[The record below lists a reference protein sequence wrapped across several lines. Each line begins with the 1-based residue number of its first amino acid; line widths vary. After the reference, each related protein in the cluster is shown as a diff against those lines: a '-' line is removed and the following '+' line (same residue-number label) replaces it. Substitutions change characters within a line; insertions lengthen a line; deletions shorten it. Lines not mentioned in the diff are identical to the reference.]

1 MSTNVDR
8 VLDGSLEPLKGYH
21 RQTCDYDRKKEREE
35 DDRLLRLQ
43 LNEDDDE
50 IAKKKRKKNWP
61 SVAFTGVVI
70 IFLATMGALGSSVG
84 SNSTKEV
91 RRTGLDM
98 ARAKYG
104 SEEPALTND
113 RVYEIFDEYE
123 DDSNREHRRTRK
135 SSQRNGSSRHKE
147 TTTTL
152 ERLNQKLGG
161 MVWPFD
167 GPKPSSKEGVKG
179 SLPFLKTT
187 KKELAKLG
195 ADDPTPGVLDGTEND
210 LLPTDSQTNSIN
222 EEYDEQKKMVYQ
234 IAKEEEANSS
244 SLLAPAIEDDLDIY
258 DPAFH
263 NPQKEFLSAEG
274 RKRLEAFRNPP
285 NLNET
290 TLDTG
295 RLRRLGRTLYL
306 DGKPWLMRS
315 VCYSPVP
322 IGADPDWFEPYG
334 DYFTS
339 NYAGI
344 FERDIPLLAD
354 AGVNAIRI
362 YTLKYSH
369 RHTQFF
375 DLCHQ
380 YGIVIIVGYDFEDGT
395 KSFFNDEESM
405 TNVQR
410 KLRSQVRA
418 AKHPAI
424 GAWIVGNEL
433 NGPWNLFVCD
443 KDLAENFG
451 ISGCQ
456 FEDSIEKLMKSVN
469 LLCSVV
475 RSEGILCG
483 TALANVNLP
492 KTKQHV
498 VGMQMWGA
506 LAWIRYSDAWMDQ
519 LDFWAVNMYTRRFWS
534 PLTLFKKY
542 HLVSKKPF
550 IVSEYGVDAYKLAPQ
565 HEGWNGYD
573 TMGEEDEIAQ
583 ADWTTSM
590 IEDLEKHSTTC
601 ASGCGT
607 RFVSGGSIM
616 AWVDEYWKGKAVTA
630 VPTTDERIP
639 IIEKVCP
646 SLKEKL
652 HSPCGYMSPTQ
663 PDLYTSEEYFGM
675 MKVAQRCKVNH
686 VDLLQPRAVYFMLK
700 LLWKKG
706 GTCTPF
712 YGAEEVQAYDPL
724 KYPKCGEAINDAHNA
739 SVHAFA
745 HTEAEAWHQIKLK
758 PGQQVPSFAFFEN
771 FSAILAH
778 PPGLINPTA
787 VSLQSP
793 YLTCHHQMLV
803 HQKSPT
809 VCPAPPAFALDVEGF
824 ITKENSTWTQP
835 GDTSCPGTEGYDL
848 NMLDL
853 KVQTWLK
860 IIFVGYVIIALG
872 LKRKQLGRLWRDA
885 SHALVRAKTPVFS
898 WFSKSHEVEEIELTK
913 NAAQA
918 TKSPPSS
925 QRFNSELASEPATT
939 SSQDIK
945 EIDGDD
951 LTRRGPEPTGK
962 SEIEISILKW
972 RNKILPIAQE
982 LASVFG
988 FQHAGVDNVG
998 ATVENVADRLAV
1010 QLWNI
1015 AQTEELKGKSE
1026 DFIVEQRYSKSFR
1039 NYVRWRNF
1047 VGDLGIMHSGSL
1059 ESQMMQNKLRSLVL
1073 FECIA
1078 DEAGN
1083 CRGMPEMIAF
1093 LFHICSNAITAN
1105 GKPVNAKVMKFES
1118 GDFVESIIMPVT
1130 EYLATQIRSD
1140 LRVYRRLGYDDVNEC
1155 YLIPK
1160 KLKRLTDNDTGD
1172 GTTVAY
1178 VNYRNYMRR
1187 ARTAAEIDQTLG
1199 AIFEKTHSEYLGWS
1213 MVVLNFNKMFTF
1225 MTCAFAVMTVY
1236 LFAGLQWQFYS
1247 YVAGVAA
1254 WCDLFVE
1261 VQVLVIHQREFYKSR
1276 TASIVKLVLSL
1287 AMLLATAV
1295 TVYGIISLS
1304 FYAPIGF
1311 IYVAISMIDFSGII
1325 PMGGQKEYLGT
1336 KEDLKT
1342 DRNDGF
1348 RYRLF
1353 WVVVLLFKFF
1363 FDFLFVLTP
1372 LEKPT
1377 RAILQLDLYCWGY
1390 DFAGED
1396 CDQYDYSDMLP
1407 GFMIHIVRVFR
1418 RNSYKYLVVMQR
1430 WLPSILLYYADTF
1443 FWYLI
1448 GLGVASAYDRLRWK
1462 GVEDGWSKVVRELP
1476 LKIAAFGDK
1485 ILATK
1490 QLKPAPPSSASTHLC
1505 SEAASE
1511 QWREFAR
1518 AWNAVVKSLRK
1529 RDLLSDEERSALA
1542 FAPLYGKTVKA
1553 FFGGDC
1559 ESYVLFPTMLTAP
1572 VFAKAGAERNASM
1585 KYALL
1590 GAVLSQMIDVSA
1602 FLFVCIFGIVD
1613 ATKRAEFCTLLK
1625 SASDLMGIVV
1635 RRESTRAPVWLIDI
1649 RTLVHDGIKLIRKA
1663 RDDAD
1668 LKGENSNTSLVEAC
1682 KVFKKNI
1689 EKAIALIKDNIVA
1702 DDNEKLS
1709 AAHKET
1715 NVVLGQVCD
1724 AILKVLANSNKLEDA
1739 SHVNSQ
1745 VKPALL
1751 TAPGRRVIDVLH
1763 RTFSTANPTGEPD
1776 SAEAREILRFFL
1788 ESLTD
1793 PQLQKAKS
1801 VLQTPAL
1808 STLTPMYVE
1817 EIELTTDDLREQI
1830 DGENVSTFRFLTTML
1845 PREWANVLERT
1856 KLHLPHQN
1864 YEAFIDELAGR
1875 RETNA
1880 ETAEDVAILQTI
1892 SRWASDRTQTLS
1904 RTVRGFSS
1912 YADATRL
1919 LARLEGTKE
1928 EDVEALVRAK
1938 YEHVLS
1944 CQMFGVKGWEA
1955 KDKQIVEMCKAHPH
1969 TVVTHYEQP
1978 DLAAKSIEG
1987 PGSYYYLCRSKIDY
2001 EEDPSGIMKLTH
2013 KIRLPGNPI
2022 IGEGKPENQ
2031 NLGIV
2036 FARGNYMQT
2045 IDMNQDAQLSEGL
2058 KVRNLIR
2065 IFDESD
2071 DTVIVGFPEQMIT
2084 EQNGSVAQFSAL
2096 SEQVF
2101 GTMVQRYMAK
2111 PLCVRFHYGHPDVWD
2126 LAWVRSNGGVSKA
2139 TRSLHLSE
2147 DIFGGMNVVLRGGKV
2162 RYVGFKMVGK
2172 AREVSFDGA
2181 NQFHAKIATG
2191 NGMQLISRD
2200 FHRLSKNFDFLR
2212 QLSFFQSSAGIMFTE
2227 FVLFASLFTFVVTKL
2242 IIVMVHVETYF
2253 KSGDAFDNIGFHEE
2267 IGTHN
2272 IYPSHWF
2279 VQASFVMAW
2288 PVMLEGWLD
2297 GGFVN
2302 MFSKLYQ
2309 HTITGSFIFN
2319 MFIAKMRGF
2328 SLDSSINTG
2337 EAAYMKTKRG
2347 MTMRASFVSLYSKYA
2362 ESHIKPAIEM
2372 AWITAAIMS
2381 LSTLGALHEFF
2392 ASTWHVWFAVWNLTM
2407 APWLFHPQTF
2417 KSGMISFG
2425 LAEWVCWLDSIPRG
2439 DDERTAKEKVN
2450 ARRGLG
2456 NKQTWWIWRA
2466 ETMRNWRKLPMS
2478 VKFWHVCLRLL
2489 PGPILL
2495 SMAAAAALNVG
2506 DASNTTALR
2515 PIIILTAGVA
2525 AFLLGAVYYFAL
2537 SPQFLWPHRLV
2548 SLAKKFSG
2556 RGTLSEVTKQSIVLI
2571 YGYIFKFGCVILHHF
2586 LCQRLF
2592 SAQMNQWDF
2601 LNAVVFAISGYV
2613 FITCAAAIFSL
2624 ISDQPPR
2631 AVRGLMLSLRSYGD
2645 FMVREVDIING
2656 TILHIVLFVV
2666 GLFPISF
2673 MHARALF
2680 NRAYAAVLK
2689 VEMRRREMIASINR
2703 EDVSAKARQKISGF
2717 KSFFRKVIGLQ
2728 VKSLKYKRPAPTVLP
2743 DVPRDMTVPGS
2754 SSAINPRCED
2764 LKKRLMPLFESQS
2777 TLFGF
2782 QKTCPDSNFSKTP
2795 VEVKSNMHNALENMS
2810 RWIENTIA
2818 TYSEESGN
2826 CEDGLTE
2833 GQWSEAINHLHG
2845 HMFLNFKHWLDYTGM
2860 LDQAQ
2865 SNADVQA
2872 FEVDNSGTG
2881 EEKKS
2886 PILSLFMAQR
2896 KSNEV
2901 FFNNVNREEF
2911 LKVETNAKAH
2921 HLTIWFLLYGESAN
2935 LRHMSEVLCYL
2946 FHCALCAVTL
2956 ESRSERDPETNAELV
2971 LAQPIKGSQMPFK
2984 ECDYLNNIVTPMYL
2998 FMRRELKE
3006 RNKAAIVDRVMY
3018 DDVNE
3023 FFWEYDRFKAVMPPV
3038 NGHANEDVERREA
3051 EMSEE
3056 EKKKLV
3062 QPEFIGVPMEL
3073 RDKPVDQ
3080 RMYSHLRAYMMNK
3093 AKHPLGAGEGLATTF
3108 FKTHREVA
3116 GWFSLYV
3123 NFNTVIVFHAV
3134 CFHISCVCA
3143 FVDGFEWAYVCTAT
3157 VTHAVLKL
3165 ICEFATLSFRNLKQ
3179 ESFEDWIV
3187 IITRCIAFITIPLFY
3202 GLEKSFH
3209 PTGKTPYFQALA
3221 AVYSLAMCGVMT
3233 TVIKREPYMGGS
3245 AQFATPFRDR
3255 CIYSIFWIF
3264 VLGTKLAFGHF
3275 LLIPPLRE
3283 SVNALQHPD
3292 LCWNK
3297 ESDTYTSCINL
3308 DGDALKNAL
3317 RFEAREKY
3325 FLQDITKEEELIA
3338 EQLDPL
3344 DYDDDY
3350 EEDKTM
3356 RRALLSATNARF
3368 DLSKNIG
3375 KIAAILGGGDNIT
3388 PLASLGYIGEEIE
3401 GEIPSSYYDV
3411 HASTVLMYLMTVMR
3425 VLPAL
3430 VTYFCDTFV
3439 WYTVY
3444 ATAFTIAL
3452 QWWGKISHAQ
3462 NWSYFLRT
3470 FSNIPVIFCDKCLNR
3485 KWPKPEFVVRSG
3497 DGGLRMAESDSEDE
3511 MENPNNKM
3519 LGMAKGL
3526 SAGKSGGGYSA
3537 HIEESENPEKDSLLT
3552 ITEQVDESDP
3562 NAYET
3567 NPADFCAD
3575 ALDIKWQHFGR
3586 AWNSIAKSLR
3596 ERDHISDAEYH
3607 DLCFSFL
3614 SGRDMSQIFHAPEYV
3629 ILPAMMT
3636 STVFSTVSFQTGT
3649 MKAYPA
3655 FYRTMVQTKDLLSVL
3670 FTDALRLVAPRDL
3683 EDFMKIICD
3692 IAQVENEQMHHRKTG
3707 DIESYMLLRDAIIRM
3722 LQELK
3727 ACGVDVEAE
3736 GETPDSDI
3744 DSESDNDDDDE
3755 DKIEKLLASGEG
3767 EEAERVKKSLARKR
3781 YNRQKRELREKELAR
3796 QEQMLEAMNLELKY
3810 GCTGFFSKKT
3820 RKKMREKGGRFAC
3833 FVIEEN
3839 IELTEAEKAAYE
3851 EMKQKDEEREL
3862 ELAGSSK
3869 KTRKTKRKEA
3879 KRFKNITL
3887 PQDADSRG
3895 ERVAEAVHDV
3905 LLSVRKICAFAM
3917 ERDSGKWSAHA
3928 NQYKYKVSQMY
3939 SKLLDMIQS
3948 DLLRDKNHIQVVAA
3962 SAASPEMAEII
3973 DALLRSMNSSN
3984 PGGQP
3989 RSAEAQRQLMFF
4001 SNSLRFTALRTPS
4014 DIRTMRGF
4022 SAFTPY
4028 YAEDVA
4034 FQRHEL
4040 TTHLEDEKTL
4050 FSLIIATFPDDYENF
4065 KERVKALHKND
4076 DEILNDHWDE
4086 VQKWTSDR
4094 SQTLGRCIRGVC
4106 MYGDALRL
4114 QARAEGIPEE
4124 SVERLVTHKF
4134 EYVVTCQVFGRMR
4147 QAAPGTMDRAKATE
4161 IERLIKRHRD
4171 LKICFVDMP
4180 RQDVGEDNKSYNGFA
4195 SCLVGIDEEN
4205 NDELQVTYKVRLP
4218 GDPIIGEGKPEN
4230 QNHAIIFTRGSYL
4243 QTLDMN
4249 QDNYMGE
4256 SFKIRNLM
4264 DVFRD
4269 DVVLVGFP
4277 EVIFSETHGA
4287 VAQFAAISE
4296 FIFQTFQ
4303 RFMTWPLMVRFHY
4316 GHPDVWD
4323 KAFASTNGGVSK
4335 ASKMIHVA
4343 EDFFGGVNAVARG
4356 GKVLFEEFIE
4366 CGKGRDMGFTS
4377 VNGFEQKISGSAGTI
4392 SMSRDLFRLHRGLD
4406 FFRVFSL
4413 YFSGP
4418 GFYVSVMQTSWAVYF
4433 FALTHASLAIADL
4446 ELYRV
4451 YRYFK
4456 MTETQTTLSL
4466 SKEEGGYYNS
4476 IYALQIGLLTLL
4488 PLLFKMIMDRGVR
4501 AGLEYTLQTQLAGSW
4516 AFNVFTM
4523 ATKGYNYMRS
4533 LIFGQ
4538 AMYIGTERGYVLSN
4552 ASMVVLYGLY
4562 AKSHL
4567 YLGFEVL
4574 FYLLLFHCNT
4584 SVKSSILY
4592 AWSVWPFAICLIIAP
4607 WWFSPQSTNLY
4618 WMHRS
4623 WQDWRKWLDGT
4634 YEQQKVSSGSWQKW
4648 HASMLEQYRE
4658 MLSVWY
4664 KFGVVCFSALGRLV
4678 LIFVLIGAYHGTELI
4693 EGVTQDEQ
4701 FSRNCITIALASLI
4715 MSALMLIQSLLFS
4728 MRSLDREHRKMQPDE
4743 LWKISVL
4750 RGGIRFSFGILWLGL
4765 YGAILY
4771 EHVPNLWVFRQL
4783 FYATIAAVCVNSVII
4798 ECFILIGTY
4807 QIETSLE
4814 FLLKTGV
4821 DADGNPTKLTGWKPR
4836 VAYGYRNWLQMCR
4849 NYGDYWYKEMDKFL
4863 GGCIFGFL
4871 FFLSLLPVA
4880 WLQTMLIWN
4889 DTFSDVMQRRTRA
4902 FDATA
4907 DVLN

>member
-1 MSTNVDR
+1 MTMNSNPDHLAAYQR
-8 VLDGSLEPLKGYH
+8 RARALDGSAEHMNGGYSPIPVS
-21 RQTCDYDRKKEREE
+21 RD
-35 DDRLLRLQ
+35 
-43 LNEDDDE
+43 NDDDDD
-50 IAKKKRKKNWP
+50 ALRTTKKKMSWR
-61 SVAFTGVVI
+61 VI
-70 IFLATMGALGSSVG
+70 LSAIFAVLFATTFALGRSG
-84 SNSTKEV
+84 ENNS
-91 RRTGLDM
+91 
-98 ARAKYG
+98 RAKQSELDIAFARYG
-104 SEEPALTND
+104 SEEPSLVND
-113 RVYEIFDEYE
+113 RAYKIADDYEEY
-123 DDSNREHRRTRK
+123 DHTGRK
-135 SSQRNGSSRHKE
+135 ADAMFRGARSSSHKKNKSTIHGSSP
-147 TTTTL
+147 L
-152 ERLNQKLGG
+152 ERLNAKLGG
-161 MVWPFD
+161 MVWPYD
-167 GPKPSSKEGVKG
+167 GPKPRGKETVKG
-179 SLPFLKTT
+179 SLPF
-187 KKELAKLG
+187 ELSKLG
-195 ADDPTPGVLDGTEND
+195 ADDGTSTSSGAVDPGTAND
-210 LLPTDSQTNSIN
+210 LTKDSEADIN
-222 EEYDEQKKMVYQ
+222 AEEADEQKKMEKQ
-234 IAKEEEANSS
+234 IEREEEINATA
-244 SLLAPAIEDDLDIY
+244 LTAPAIDDDRDIY

-306 DGKPWLMRS
+306 DGRPWLMRA

-322 IGADPDWFEPYG
+322 VGADPDWFEPYG

-375 DLCHQ
+375 DLCQQ
-380 YGIVIIVGYDFEDGT
+380 YGIVIIVGFDFEDGT
-395 KSFFNDEESM
+395 KSLFNDEESM
-405 TNVQR
+405 TRVQR

-418 AKHPAI
+418 AKHPAV

-443 KDLAENFG
+443 KELAENFG

-475 RSEGILCG
+475 RSEGVLCG

-492 KTKQHV
+492 KTKQHI

-550 IVSEYGVDAYKLAPQ
+550 MISEYGVDAYKLAPE

-590 IEDLEKHSTTC
+590 IEDLEKHATTC

-607 RFVSGGSIM
+607 RFVTGGSIM

-675 MKVAQRCKVNH
+675 MAIKKRCKVNQ
-686 VDLLQPRAVYFMLK
+686 VDLLRPRASYFMLK
-700 LLWKKG
+700 FLWKKG

-712 YGAEEVQAYDPL
+712 YGGEDLQPYDPL
-724 KYPKCGEAINDAHNA
+724 KFPKCGEAINDAHNA

-758 PGQQVPSFAFFEN
+758 PGQQVPQFAFFEN
-771 FSAILAH
+771 FSAILSH

-793 YLTCHHQMLV
+793 YLSCHHQMLV

-809 VCPAPPAFALDVEGF
+809 VCPAPPTFALDVEGF
-824 ITKENSTWTQP
+824 IQKENSTWTQP
-835 GDTSCPGTEGYDL
+835 GDTSCPGSDVYDL
-848 NMLDL
+848 SVLDL
-853 KVQTWLK
+853 RFQTWVKL
-860 IIFVGYVIIALG
+860 ICVGYIIIALG
-872 LKRKQLGRLWRDA
+872 LKRKQLGRIWRDA
-885 SHALVRAKTPVFS
+885 FHALVRAKTPVFS
-898 WFSKSHEVEEIELTK
+898 WFSKSHEPEEIELTK
-913 NAAQA
+913 KAAQA
-918 TKSPPSS
+918 TKNPPSS
-925 QRFNSELASEPATT
+925 QRFAADLASEPSTT
-939 SSQDIK
+939 SGQDL
-945 EIDGDD
+945 EELEGED

-962 SEIEISILKW
+962 SEIELAVTKW

-988 FQHAGVDNVG
+988 FQSAGDDNIG
-998 ATVENVADRLAV
+998 ATVENVADRLAG

-1015 AQTEELKGKSE
+1015 ASTEESKGRGE
-1026 DFIVEQRYSKSFR
+1026 DFVIERRYSKSFR

-1059 ESQMMQNKLRSLVL
+1059 ESQMGQNKLRSLVL
-1073 FECIA
+1073 FECIL
-1078 DEAGN
+1078 DEAAN
-1083 CRGMPEMIAF
+1083 CRCMPEMIAF
-1093 LFHICSNAITAN
+1093 LFHICSNAISAN
-1105 GKPVNAKVMKFES
+1105 GKPVNAKVMKFEK
-1118 GDFVESIIMPVT
+1118 GDFLESIIMPVT
-1130 EYLATQIRSD
+1130 EFLATQIRSD
-1140 LRVYRRLGYDDVNEC
+1140 LRVYRRLGYDDINEC
-1155 YLIPK
+1155 YLIPS
-1160 KLKRLTDNDTGD
+1160 KLKRMTSNDTGD
-1172 GTTVAY
+1172 GTTVSY

-1199 AIFEKTHSEYLGWS
+1199 AIFEKTHNEFLGWS
-1213 MVVLNFNKMFTF
+1213 MVLLNFHRMFTF
-1225 MTCAFAVMTVY
+1225 MTNVFALMTIY
-1236 LFAGLQWQFYS
+1236 LFAGLQWQYYS
-1247 YVAGVAA
+1247 YLAGVAA
-1254 WCDLFVE
+1254 VCDFFVELQVLFVHRRE
-1261 VQVLVIHQREFYKSR
+1261 LFKSKTMSIAKLAVSSAVLIV
-1276 TASIVKLVLSL
+1276 TALTIYDIMSL
-1287 AMLLATAV
+1287 N
-1295 TVYGIISLS
+1295 I
-1304 FYAPIGF
+1304 FAPIG
-1311 IYVAISMIDFSGII
+1311 YVYIAISLIDFSGLV
-1325 PMGGQKEYLGT
+1325 PMGGQKEYLGR
-1336 KEDLKT
+1336 KEDVSV
-1342 DRNDGF
+1342 DRSDGF

-1353 WVVVLLFKFF
+1353 WVVVLTAKFSFDFF
-1363 FDFLFVLTP
+1363 FILKP
-1372 LEKPT
+1372 LETPT

-1396 CDQYDYSDMLP
+1396 CDKYDYSDLLP
-1407 GFMIHIVRVFR
+1407 EFMIHIVRVFR
-1418 RNSYKYLVVMQR
+1418 RHTYKYLVVLQR

-1443 FWYLI
+1443 FWYLV
-1448 GLGVASAYDRLRWK
+1448 GLGIASAFDRLRWK

-1476 LKIAAFGDK
+1476 LKIAAFGEK
-1485 ILATK
+1485 ILST
-1490 QLKPAPPSSASTHLC
+1490 QRLKPMPASSPSTHLC
-1505 SEAASE
+1505 AEAASE

-1518 AWNAVVKSLRK
+1518 AWNAVIKSLRQ
-1529 RDLLSDEERSALA
+1529 RDLLSDEERSALS
-1542 FAPLYGKTVKA
+1542 FAPLYGKTVKD
-1553 FFGGDC
+1553 FLGGD
-1559 ESYVLFPTMLTAP
+1559 SDTYMLFPTMLTAP
-1572 VFAKAGAERNASM
+1572 VFSKVGAERNASM

-1590 GAVLSQMIDVSA
+1590 ESVMSQMIDISA
-1602 FLFVCIFGIVD
+1602 FMFVCILGVVD
-1613 ATKRAEFCTLLK
+1613 ASKRAEFCTLLK
-1625 SASDLMGIVV
+1625 SATELMGIVL
-1635 RRESTRAPVWLIDI
+1635 RRESTRGPKWLIDI
-1649 RTLVHDGIKLIRKA
+1649 RTLAHDGIKLIRKA
-1663 RDDAD
+1663 RDDD
-1668 LKGENSNTSLVEAC
+1668 EDVSGRSLVDAC
-1682 KVFKKNI
+1682 KVFKQNI
-1689 EKAIALIKDNIVA
+1689 EKSIELINKDIVV

-1715 NVVLGQVCD
+1715 NVVLGQVCESL
-1724 AILKVLANSNKLEDA
+1724 LKVLSDSNKLEDA
-1739 SHVNSQ
+1739 SYVRSR
-1745 VKPALL
+1745 VKPALVS
-1751 TAPGRRVIDVLH
+1751 APGRRVLDVLH

-1776 SAEAREILRFFL
+1776 CAEAREILRFFL

-1793 PQLQKAKS
+1793 PQLQKARS

-1817 EIELTTDDLREQI
+1817 EVELTTNDLREQI
-1830 DGENVSTFRFLTTML
+1830 DGENVSTFRFLTSML

-1856 KLHLPHQN
+1856 NLHLPHQN
-1864 YEAFIDELAGR
+1864 YEAFLDELAGR

-1880 ETAEDVAILQTI
+1880 ETAEDVAILATI
-1892 SRWASDRTQTLS
+1892 SRWASERTQTLS

-1912 YADATRL
+1912 YADATRI

-1928 EDVEALVRAK
+1928 EEIEALVRLK

-1944 CQMFGVKGWEA
+1944 CQMYGVKGWES

-1969 TVVTHYEQP
+1969 TVLTHYEQP
-1978 DLAAKSIEG
+1978 DLAAKSMQDA
-1987 PGSYYYLCRSKIDY
+1987 GSYYYLCRSRIDY
-2001 EEDPSGIMKLTH
+2001 EEDPAGIMKLTH
-2013 KIRLPGNPI
+2013 RIRLPGNPI
-2022 IGEGKPENQ
+2022 VGEGKPENQ

-2036 FARGNYMQT
+2036 YARGNYMQT

-2065 IFDESD
+2065 TFEYSD
-2071 DTVIVGFPEQMIT
+2071 DTVLVGFPEQMIT

-2126 LAWVRSNGGVSKA
+2126 LAWARSNGGVSKA
-2139 TRSLHLSE
+2139 TKSLHLSE
-2147 DIFGGMNVVLRGGKV
+2147 DIFGGMNIVLRGGKV

-2200 FHRLSKNFDFLR
+2200 FHRLSKSFDFLR
-2212 QLSFFQSSAGIMFTE
+2212 GLSFFQSSAGIMFTE
-2227 FVLFASLFTFVVTKL
+2227 YVLFMSLLVFVVTKL
-2242 IIVMVHVETYF
+2242 IIAMVHVEVYF

-2302 MFSKLYQ
+2302 MFSKLYH

-2347 MTMRASFVSLYSKYA
+2347 MTMRAGFVSLYSKYA

-2372 AWITAAIMS
+2372 AWVTVAIMS
-2381 LSTLGALHEFF
+2381 LSSLGALHEFF
-2392 ASTWHVWFAVWNLTM
+2392 SSTWHVWFAVWNLSM

-2417 KSGMISFG
+2417 KSGMIKFG
-2425 LAEWVCWLDSIPRG
+2425 MAEWVCWLDSIPRG

-2456 NKQTWWIWRA
+2456 NKPTWWTWRA
-2466 ETMRNWRKLPMS
+2466 DTMRNWRKLPMS
-2478 VKFWHVCLRLL
+2478 VKFWHVSLRHV
-2489 PGPILL
+2489 PGPIIISL
-2495 SMAAAAALNVG
+2495 AAAAALNVG
-2506 DASNTTALR
+2506 DSSTTTALR

-2525 AFLLGAVYYFAL
+2525 AGLLAAVYYFAL
-2537 SPQFLWPHRLV
+2537 SPRFLWPHRLV
-2548 SLAKKFSG
+2548 SLAKRFAGK
-2556 RGTLSEVTKQSIVLI
+2556 GTLSEVTKQSIVLI
-2571 YGYIFKFGCVILHHF
+2571 YGYFFKVVCVVLHHF

-2601 LNAVVFAISGYV
+2601 INAIVFAISGYV
-2613 FITCAAAIFSL
+2613 FISCTSAIFSL

-2631 AVRGLMLSLRSYGD
+2631 AVRGLMLSFRSYGD
-2645 FMVREVDIING
+2645 FMARELDIING
-2656 TILHIVLFVV
+2656 TILHIVLFVI

-2680 NRAYAAVLK
+2680 NRAYAAVLT
-2689 VEMRRREMIASINR
+2689 VEMRRRDMIASINR
-2703 EDVSAKARQKISGF
+2703 SDVSSRARQKISGF
-2717 KSFFRKVIGLQ
+2717 KLFLRKVIGLH
-2728 VKSLKYKRPAPTVLP
+2728 VKTMKYKRPAPTILP
-2743 DVPRDMTVPGS
+2743 DLPRDMTVPGS
-2754 SSAINPRCED
+2754 GSAINPRCED
-2764 LKKRLMPLFESQS
+2764 IKKRLMPLFEQQA

-2782 QKTCPDSNFSKTP
+2782 QKTCPDSNFSEEP
-2795 VEVKSNMHNALENMS
+2795 IEVKSNMYNALENMS

-2818 TYSEESGN
+2818 TYSDEAGIA
-2826 CEDGLTE
+2826 EDGLTE
-2833 GQWSEAINHLHG
+2833 AQWAEAINHLHG
-2845 HMFLNFKHWLDYTGM
+2845 HMFLNFKHWVDYTGM

-2865 SNADVQA
+2865 ANADVQA
-2872 FEVDNSGTG
+2872 FEIDNSDS
-2881 EEKKS
+2881 EQKKS
-2886 PILSLFMAQR
+2886 PILALFMAQR

-2946 FHCALCAVTL
+2946 FHCALCTVTL
-2956 ESRSERDPETNAELV
+2956 ENRSERDPETNAELI
-2971 LAQPIKGSQMPFK
+2971 LAQPVKGSEMPYK

-3006 RNKAAIVDRVMY
+3006 RVKSSIVDRVMY

-3023 FFWEYDRFKAVMPPV
+3023 FFWEYNRFKAVMPPV
-3038 NGHANEDVERREA
+3038 DGHANEDVEKREA

-3056 EKKKLV
+3056 EKQNR
-3062 QPEFIGVPMEL
+3062 QPEFIGVPMEM
-3073 RDKPVDQ
+3073 RDNPLDQ
-3080 RMYSHLRAYMMNK
+3080 RMYAHLRAYMMNK
-3093 AKHPLGAGEGLATTF
+3093 AKHPLGAGEGLAGTF

-3123 NFNTVIVFHAV
+3123 NFNTIIVFHAV

-3143 FVDGFEWAYVCTAT
+3143 FVHGFDWGYVCTAA

-3179 ESFEDWIV
+3179 ESFEDWFV
-3187 IITRCIAFITIPLFY
+3187 IITRSLAFIMIPLFY
-3202 GLEKSFH
+3202 GLEKSFN
-3209 PTGKTPYFQALA
+3209 PDSKTPYFQALA
-3221 AVYSLAMCGVMT
+3221 VVYALAMCGVMT
-3233 TVIKREPYMGGS
+3233 SVIKREPYMGGS
-3245 AQFATPFRDR
+3245 AQFATPFRER
-3255 CIYSIFWIF
+3255 CIYSIFWMF
-3264 VLGTKLAFGHF
+3264 VLGTKLAFGHY

-3317 RFEAREKY
+3317 HFEAREKY
-3325 FLQDITKEEELIA
+3325 FLQDITKEEELLA

-3356 RRALLSATNARF
+3356 RRRRLLSVADLESF
-3368 DLSKNIG
+3368 DLSANIG
-3375 KIAAILGGGDNIT
+3375 KLAAILGGGDNVT

-3411 HASTVLMYLMTVMR
+3411 HASSVLMYLMTIMR

-3444 ATAFTIAL
+3444 ATVFTIAL

-3462 NWSYFLRT
+3462 NWSFFLRS
-3470 FSNIPVIFCDKCLNR
+3470 FSTIPYLFCDKCLNR

-3497 DGGLRMAESDSEDE
+3497 DRDIQKIAESDSEDD

-3519 LGMAKGL
+3519 LGVAKGL
-3526 SAGKSGGGYSA
+3526 SDKRTGKSGGGYSA
-3537 HIEESENPEKDSLLT
+3537 HIDEIDDDSKDALLT
-3552 ITEQVDESDP
+3552 ITEKIDETDP

-3586 AWNSIAKSLR
+3586 AWNAIAKNLR
-3596 ERDHISDAEYH
+3596 HRDLLSDAEYH
-3607 DLCFSFL
+3607 DLCFTFL

-3629 ILPAMMT
+3629 IMPAMMT

-3655 FYRTMVQTKDLLSVL
+3655 FYRTMVQTKDLLAVL
-3670 FTDALRLVAPRDL
+3670 FTDVLRLVAPRDL
-3683 EDFMKIICD
+3683 EDFMKIIVD

-3707 DIESYMLLRDAIIRM
+3707 DIESYMVLRDAIIRL

-3736 GETPDSDI
+3736 GETPDSDF

-3755 DKIEKLLASGEG
+3755 DKIEKLTAAGEL
-3767 EEAERVKKSLARKR
+3767 EEAERVKKALARKR

-3851 EMKQKDEEREL
+3851 EMKQKDEEREA

-3869 KTRKTKRKEA
+3869 KVRKTKRKEA
-3879 KRFKNITL
+3879 KRYKNITL
-3887 PQDADSRG
+3887 PENSDTRG
-3895 ERVAEAVHDV
+3895 ERVAEALHDV
-3905 LLSVRKICAFAM
+3905 LLAVRKICAFAM

-3928 NQYKYKVSQMY
+3928 NQYKYKVSQLY

-3948 DLLRDKNHIQVVAA
+3948 DLLREKNHVQVVAA
-3962 SAASPEMAEII
+3962 SAASPEMHDII
-3973 DALLRSMNSSN
+3973 DALLRSLNSSN

-3989 RSAEAQRQLMFF
+3989 RSSEAQRQLMFF
-4001 SNSLRFTALRTPS
+4001 ANSLHFTALRTPS

-4040 TTHLEDEKTL
+4040 TAHLEDEKTL
-4050 FSLIIATFPDDYENF
+4050 FSLIVATFPDDYENF
-4065 KERVKALHKND
+4065 KERVKALHKD
-4076 DEILNDHWDE
+4076 DEAILDDHWE
-4086 VQKWTSDR
+4086 EAQRWASDR

-4106 MYGDALRL
+4106 LYGDALRL

-4124 SVERLVTHKF
+4124 SIERLVSHKF

-4147 QAAPGTMDRAKATE
+4147 QAAPGTIDRAKATE
-4161 IERLIKRHRD
+4161 IERLIKSHRD
-4171 LKICFVDMP
+4171 LKVCFVDMP
-4180 RQDVGEDNKSYNGFA
+4180 RQNVQEDAKNFNGFA

-4205 NDELQVTYKVRLP
+4205 EGNLHLTFKVRLP

-4323 KAFASTNGGVSK
+4323 KAFACTNGGVSK

-4406 FFRVFSL
+4406 FFRLFSL

-4418 GFYVSVMQTSWAVYF
+4418 GFYVSVMQTAWAVYF

-4488 PLLFKMIMDRGVR
+4488 PLLLKMMMDRGFR
-4501 AGLEYTLQTQLAGSW
+4501 AGMEYTLETQLAGSW

-4523 ATKGYNYMRS
+4523 TTKGYNYMRS
-4533 LIFGQ
+4533 LVFGQ
-4538 AMYIGTERGYVLSN
+4538 AMYIATERGYVLQN

-4574 FYLLLFHCNT
+4574 FYLLLFHANT
-4584 SVKSSILY
+4584 SVKSSFLY
-4592 AWSVWPFAICLIIAP
+4592 AWSVWPFAICLIISP
-4607 WWFSPQSTNLY
+4607 WWFSPQSVNLY
-4618 WMHRS
+4618 WMQRS
-4623 WQDWRKWLDGT
+4623 WLDWRKWLDGT
-4634 YEQQKVSSGSWQKW
+4634 FDQPKVSHGSWSKW
-4648 HASMLEQYRE
+4648 HESMLENYRE

-4664 KFGVVCFSALGRLV
+4664 KLGFVCFSALGRFV

-4701 FSRNCITIALASLI
+4701 FSMNCISIFMASAI
-4715 MSALMLIQSLLFS
+4715 FGVLMMFQKFLFS
-4728 MRSLDREHRKMQPDE
+4728 TRLLDREHRKMQPDE
-4743 LWKISVL
+4743 LWKISVI
-4750 RGGIRFSFGILWLGL
+4750 RGGVRFAFVILWIGL
-4765 YGAILY
+4765 YGAMVY

-4783 FYATIAAVCVNSVII
+4783 FYATIAAICINSVII
-4798 ECFILIGTY
+4798 ESFILIGNY
-4807 QIETSLE
+4807 QIENSLE
-4814 FLLKTGV
+4814 FMLKTGL
-4821 DADGNPTKLTGWKPR
+4821 DAEGNPIQQSGWKPR
-4836 VAYGYRNWLQMCR
+4836 VAYGYRNALQVCR
-4849 NYGDYWYKEMDKFL
+4849 DYGDFWYKEMDKFL

-4880 WLQTMLIWN
+4880 WLQTTLIWN
-4889 DTFSDVMQRRTRA
+4889 SCFSDVMATRNRA
-4902 FDATA
+4902 QELTTDTTE
-4907 DVLN
+4907 